1 MKKMKFNAVVLSR
14 ILIGSTLLIVIGTGV
29 GFYYVQQ
36 ILTQQATRTNHA
48 KIDAELTQDE
58 LNRLKN
64 LSSYLSENKDTVDR
78 AAQVVADANQY
89 QYQDQLIN
97 DVTTYANANGIS
109 IASFTFPVAS
119 STAAPE
125 PSATPTPSGLKR
137 TQVTLAINGNVPY
150 INMMRFLRAIEQNLT
165 KIQVNSL
172 SLTPD
177 TKDPTVLQSPSL
189 IIEVYLR

>member
-29 GFYYVQQ
+29 GFYFVQQ

-119 STAAPE
+119 STAAPA
-125 PSATPTPSGLKR
+125 PSATPTRSEEH
-137 TQVTLAINGNVPY
+137 TS
-150 INMMRFLRAIEQNLT
+150 E
-165 KIQVNSL
+165 
-172 SLTPD
+172 
-177 TKDPTVLQSPSL
+177 LQSH
-189 IIEVYLR
+189 